1 MKTFASD
8 RSQAQLIIP
17 WAKKACIRFHIL
29 AAMNACLH
37 FGLSV
42 EGTVNFLNL
51 LNFLNFS
58 DKFLEASLLQTAIP
72 EVSAV
77 GAQ

>member
-1 MKTFASD
+1 MKTSASD
-8 RSQAQLIIP
+8 RPQARLIIP
-17 WAKKACIRFHIL
+17 WAKQACIRFHIL
-29 AAMNACLH
+29 TAMNACLH
-37 FGLSV
+37 SSSAVG
-42 EGTVNFLNL
+42 GTVNF

-58 DKFLEASLLQTAIP
+58 DKFPVASLLQTAVP

>member
-8 RSQAQLIIP
+8 RPQARLIIP

-58 DKFLEASLLQTAIP
+58 DLNDRILWMNRCHTTFML
-72 EVSAV
+72 V
-77 GAQ
+77 

>member
-42 EGTVNFLNL
+42 EGTVNFLN
-51 LNFLNFS
+51 FLNFS
-58 DKFLEASLLQTAIP
+58 DLNDRILT
-72 EVSAV
+72 
-77 GAQ
+77 